1 MKISVQL
8 EASSPEELQAFFAMF
23 HVERQSVS
31 SGEIAQYPKLDTE
44 PESEKLPLEEV
55 QQPTP
60 AERVAMAQALT
71 AERMAEVT
79 PTQPQESVPQQAAEP
94 AQEKPKR
101 TRKAKPPTVDETL
114 QEALE
119 EGKKQAAPVEP
130 EKPAPV
136 KTNGKDVSRQ
146 DLLDTFSEYVAQ
158 YGVSFGYTDISK
170 LLQTHLGEDVRKA
183 SDVPEAS
190 LAAAIDVVTKAIKEN
205 PFNRKRDYA

>member
-8 EASSPEELQAFFAMF
+8 EATSADELLEFFAAF
-23 HVERQSVS
+23 HVKHLDSWAHEPKSD
-31 SGEIAQYPKLDTE
+31 EIAQYPKLDTE
-44 PESEKLPLEEV
+44 PEQEDATTAAPE
-55 QQPTP
+55 PTVE
-60 AERVAMAQALT
+60 A
-71 AERMAEVT
+71 T

-94 AQEKPKR
+94 APEKPTR
-101 TRKAKPPTVDETL
+101 TRKAKPPSVDETL